1 MKTIRKLLL
10 LCLFGMIS
18 MGAWAYDFS
27 AINEDGAEIYY
38 NIISGTSSKTVEVTY
53 KTKYEG
59 DTYSKAINIPKS
71 VTNGGA
77 TYSVG
82 GIGNY
87 AFRNCSGLTSVTIP
101 SSVTSI
107 GDDAFCYCNYEV

>member
-59 DTYSKAINIPKS
+59 DTYSKAINIPNS
-71 VTNGGA
+71 VSKDGV
-77 TYSVG
+77 TYAVV
-82 GIGNY
+82 GIGDC
-87 AFRNCSGLTSVTIP
+87 AFWNCSGLTSITVP
-101 SSVTSI
+101 NSVTSI
-107 GDDAFCYCNYEV
+107 GYSVFYNCNYEV